1 MLTPDRNSGS
11 PRAFDAAKVVEILAE
26 LEPICGE
33 QGLDAEHL
41 ELLKVIL
48 GNSPYLASLIR
59 RYPEETV
66 GFMQN
71 TASNSFDTL
80 VRALSQPR
88 PADESD
94 ADFMSFLRHQKNLA
108 ALLIAM
114 ADCSGTWP
122 LETVTKRLS
131 EFANLCLELAIAKA
145 LRIRMKAGDL
155 PWPDGLSPS
164 SPVTVRANES
174 CGYFIL
180 GLGKLGAEELNYSSD
195 IDLIALYDPEK
206 ANYIGRKSVSD
217 CFIKLTQDVV
227 RYIDQR
233 TMHGYVFR
241 VDLRLR
247 PDPGATP
254 VAMSLDAALGYYH
267 SVAANWE
274 RSAMIKASFAAGD
287 PERAQAYLE
296 ELAAWV
302 WRRNMDFEA
311 LKDIAAIKNQ
321 INRHYDVEDAEFAG
335 FDVKLG
341 VGGIREIEFYAQV
354 NQLLH
359 GGRNPSLRMHG
370 TLDTLK
376 HLHALELAP
385 QQVCNDLIAA
395 YKYLR
400 TVEHRI
406 QMIHDEQTH
415 SIPMAANDI
424 ERLAC
429 FLGYTSPEDFRL
441 VLDNH
446 TKLVSQHYDELLP
459 DSGEKTAV
467 LTEKQLRKLLVQ
479 STFQNVDSAYEL
491 IAAWQYGRYRSLKT
505 NRARALLAQCLPELM
520 SGFSQSSSP
529 DAALIRFDA
538 FLSQLPAGVQL
549 FSLLQSNPSLLG
561 LLTRIIGLAPALSS
575 ILAKTPGLWD
585 TVLDGQFFAPIEDKT
600 LLGEELR
607 LQLSAARDYQ
617 DVLDY
622 VRRFAAEKKFRS
634 GVHMLEGIAGT
645 SEIGAA
651 LSDVADVIL
660 RELVPAVEADFAA
673 KHGCFEGHQTG
684 IGIIALGK
692 YGGRELT
699 HTSDLDIVFV
709 YPSVSDGS
717 FSNGQKPLS
726 ANVYY
731 TRLAQHII
739 TAITALTPEGRLFE
753 VDTRLRPSGN
763 QGPLAAS
770 LDSFG
775 EYYMGDAWTW
785 EFLALTRA
793 RLIYSQPE
801 MNEPVNTA
809 IRNAFNSLPAH
820 DVLEKDAVE
829 MRRKLADEFA
839 TDNIWD
845 VKHIRGGLVDIEF
858 ICQFLSLK
866 HYGTSANG
874 ITANTPECL
883 NELLSTDVLHEKEFQ
898 SLLHGYKLQ
907 MTVQSL
913 LRLCLEPIPRSGD
926 DIPIGLQEIL
936 LENSYFATMDLLL
949 DGIRNAQRDCYAL
962 FKSLVGK

>member
-1 MLTPDRNSGS
+1 MLTPDIKSGS
-11 PRAFDAAKVVEILAE
+11 PRAFDAAKVTEILAE
-26 LEPICGE
+26 LESVASGKN
-33 QGLDAEHL
+33 LAADHL
-41 ELLKVIL
+41 ELLEVIL

-59 RYPEETV
+59 RYPE
-66 GFMQN
+66 
-71 TASNSFDTL
+71 DTL
-80 VRALSQPR
+80 NFVQNPADACFGNLSNALSQPR
-88 PADESD
+88 PAEETE
-94 ADFMSFLRHQKNLA
+94 ADFMSFLREQKNLA

-122 LETVTKRLS
+122 LETVTKKLS

-145 LRIRMKAGDL
+145 LRVRMKAGDL

-164 SPVTVRANES
+164 SPISVEANQT

-206 ANYIGRKSVSD
+206 ADYVGRKSLSD

-254 VAMSLDAALGYYH
+254 VALSLDAALGYYH

-287 PERAQAYLE
+287 PERAQAYLD
-296 ELAAWV
+296 ELSAWV

-311 LKDIAAIKNQ
+311 LRDIAAIKNQ
-321 INRHYDVEDAEFAG
+321 INRHYDIEDADFAG

-341 VGGIREIEFYAQV
+341 IGGIREIEFYAQV

-359 GGRNPSLRMHG
+359 GGRNPSLRMHSTMATLSHLH
-370 TLDTLK
+370 TLDLTP
-376 HLHALELAP
+376 H
-385 QQVCNDLIAA
+385 QVCEDLLAA
-395 YKYLR
+395 YRYLR
-400 TVEHRI
+400 MLEHRI

-415 SIPMAANDI
+415 SIPSGPEDI
-424 ERLAC
+424 DRLTC
-429 FLGYTSPEDFRL
+429 FLGYASQEDFRQDL
-441 VLDNH
+441 VNH
-446 TKLVSQHYDELLP
+446 TKLVSRHYDNLLP
-459 DSGEKTAV
+459 DSGEQSTA
-467 LTEKQLRKLLVQ
+467 LTEKQLKSLLVQ
-479 STFQNVDSAYEL
+479 STIKNVDAAYDL
-491 IAAWQYGRYRSLKT
+491 VAAWQYGRYRSLKT

-561 LLTRIIGLAPALSS
+561 LLTRIIGLAPALSAT
-575 ILAKTPGLWD
+575 LAKTPGLWD
-585 TVLDGQFFAPIEDKT
+585 TVLDGQFFAPTENKE
-600 LLGEELR
+600 LLSKELR
-607 LQLSAARDYQ
+607 VQLSAARDYQ

-634 GVHMLEGIAGT
+634 GVHMLEGISGA

-660 RELVPAVEADFAA
+660 QELVPAVEADFAE
-673 KHGCFEGHQTG
+673 KHGFFEGQQTG

-709 YPSVSDGS
+709 YPGVGDGS

-763 QGPLAAS
+763 QGPLAVS

-775 EYYMGDAWTW
+775 EYYKGGAWTW

-793 RLIYSQPE
+793 RLVYSQPE
-801 MNEPVNTA
+801 MIQPASDA
-809 IRNAFNSLPAH
+809 ITSAFKNLPAH
-820 DVLEKDAVE
+820 DVLVKDAVQ

-858 ICQFLSLK
+858 ICQFLSLA
-866 HYGTSANG
+866 HHGRLNG
-874 ITANTPECL
+874 RVVANTPDCL
-883 NELLSTDVLHEKEFQ
+883 NELLSTGVLKEKEFQ

-913 LRLCLEPIPRSGD
+913 LRLCLETIPGSGN
-926 DIPIGLQEIL
+926 DIPTGLQEIL
-936 LENSYFATMDLLL
+936 LENSYFGSMDSLL
-949 DGIRNAQRDCYAL
+949 DGIGSAQQDCHAL
-962 FKSLVGK
+962 FKSLVGD

>member
-1 MLTPDRNSGS
+1 MPTPDIKSGS
-11 PRAFDAAKVVEILAE
+11 PRAFDAAKATEVLAE
-26 LEPICGE
+26 LEPVTREKNLGT
-33 QGLDAEHL
+33 DHL
-41 ELLKVIL
+41 ALLKVIL
-48 GNSPYLASLIR
+48 GNSPYLASLVR
-59 RYPEETV
+59 RYPE
-66 GFMQN
+66 
-71 TASNSFDTL
+71 DTL
-80 VRALSQPR
+80 GFLQNPADACFGAIANALSQPR
-88 PADESD
+88 PPEETE
-94 ADFMSFLRHQKNLA
+94 ADFMSFLREQKNLA
-108 ALLIAM
+108 ALLIAI

-131 EFANLCLELAIAKA
+131 EFANLCLKLAIAKA
-145 LRIRMKAGDL
+145 LRVRMNAGDL
-155 PWPDGLSPS
+155 PWPDGLSQS
-164 SPVTVRANES
+164 SPVSVEANLN
-174 CGYFIL
+174 CGYFVL

-206 ANYIGRKSVSD
+206 ANYTGRKSVSD

-287 PERAQAYLE
+287 PERAHAYLE
-296 ELAAWV
+296 EMAAWV

-321 INRHYDVEDAEFAG
+321 INRHYDVEDTEFAG

-359 GGRNPSLRMHG
+359 GGRNPSLRMRSTMT
-370 TLDTLK
+370 TLS
-376 HLHALELAP
+376 HLGALELAP
-385 QQVCNDLIAA
+385 QQVCEDLIAA
-395 YKYLR
+395 YRYLR

-415 SIPMAANDI
+415 SIPMASDDI

-429 FLGYTSPEDFRL
+429 FLGYASKEDFRQE
-441 VLDNH
+441 LDNH
-446 TKLVSQHYDELLP
+446 TKVVSQHYDELLP
-459 DSGEKTAV
+459 DSGEKPAT
-467 LTEKQLRKLLVQ
+467 LTEKQLKSLLVQ
-479 STFQNVDSAYEL
+479 STFQNVDTAYDL
-491 IAAWQYGRYRSLKT
+491 VAAWQYGRYRSLKT

-561 LLTRIIGLAPALSS
+561 LLTRIIGLAPALSA

-585 TVLDGQFFAPIEDKT
+585 TVLDGQFFAPIENKS
-600 LLGEELR
+600 LLREELR

-660 RELVPAVEADFAA
+660 QELVPAVEADFAL
-673 KHGCFEGHQTG
+673 KHGCFEGQQTG

-709 YPSVSDGS
+709 YPGVIDGS

-763 QGPLAAS
+763 QGPLAVS
-770 LDSFG
+770 LDSFA
-775 EYYMGDAWTW
+775 EYYKGGAWTW

-793 RLIYSQPE
+793 RLVYSQPE
-801 MNEPVNTA
+801 MIQPANAA
-809 IRNAFNSLPAH
+809 ISNAFKNLPVH
-820 DVLEKDAVE
+820 DVLVEDAVQ
-829 MRRKLADEFA
+829 MRSKLADEFA

-858 ICQFLSLK
+858 ICQFLSLAHHDRPK
-866 HYGTSANG
+866 GS
-874 ITANTPECL
+874 IIANTPDCL
-883 NELLSTDVLHEKEFQ
+883 NELLSTGVLQEKAFQ
-898 SLLHGYKLQ
+898 ALLHGYKLQ

-913 LRLCLEPIPRSGD
+913 LRLCLETTPQSGK
-926 DIPIGLQEIL
+926 DIPTGLQEIL
-936 LENSYFATMDLLL
+936 LENSYFADMDTLLE
-949 DGIRNAQRDCYAL
+949 GIRNAQRDCYAL
-962 FKSLVGK
+962 FKLLVGD